1 MEYILGCLYSSNS
14 FKSNVKLT
22 FGKYDSYLHYYDYFY
37 HGIILKIKKLA
48 EEAGVDEH
56 GRYYN
61 FEKMLEF
68 AINKQVTH
76 LRADSIY
83 QLYTYHII
91 EQGDQQFAQLHE
103 SEFVI
108 IDSEN

>member
-1 MEYILGCLYSSNS
+1 MEFLLSCMYPSNA
-14 FKSNVKLT
+14 FETNVKLT
-22 FGKYDSYLHYYDYFY
+22 FGKYDPYLYYYDYFY

-56 GRYYN
+56 DRYYN

-68 AINKQVTH
+68 AINHEITH

-83 QLYTYHII
+83 QLFTHYII
-91 EQGDQQFAQLHE
+91 EQGAKQFAQLHDPD
-103 SEFVI
+103 FVI
-108 IDSEN
+108 LN